1 MATHTLG
8 SNASIFFAMTLTSDQ
23 TLFLLY
29 HKDSYADN
37 SVMLRSSKP
46 MVMRDV
52 FLTKS
57 SSFFPNPL
65 SCVYVH
71 KTSDAFLNT
80 CASWL
85 LVKPI
90 VDVIGWKNGLLLY
103 AGAGFFS
110 SFAYLFSAQLSSTK
124 INTRFDCAATS
135 NGAFASFAA
144 LSLAMPKC
152 YIPASKRVPVSCLG
166 IPYLIKCTYD
176 EYIGPKFV
184 EKREPNAIELRNWGF
199 VGGIFFAMIFSS
211 LVLRTRTD
219 LGRMKIFWSNINKVP
234 S

>member
-1 MATHTLG
+1 MATHTVA
-8 SNASIFFAMTLTSDQ
+8 SNASMFFAMTLTSDQ

-52 FLTKS
+52 FLTKCT
-57 SSFFPNPL
+57 SFFPNPL

-71 KTSDAFLNT
+71 KTSDAILNSF
-80 CASWL
+80 ASFL

-90 VDVIGWKNGLLLY
+90 VDVIGWKNGLILY

-110 SFAYLFSAQLSSTK
+110 SFAYLFSSQLSSTK
-124 INTRFDCAATS
+124 TNTRFDCCATS
-135 NGAFASFAA
+135 NGAFAGFAA
-144 LSLAMPKC
+144 LSLALPKC
-152 YIPASKRVPVSCLG
+152 YIPASKRVPVSYLG

-176 EYIGPKFV
+176 EYIGPKFL
-184 EKREPNAIELRNWGF
+184 EKRESNAIELRNWGF
-199 VGGIFFAMIFSS
+199 VGGVFFSMIFSS

-219 LGRMKIFWSNINKVP
+219 FGRMNVFWSNIKR
-234 S
+234 SSS